1 MKRTPLTLTV
11 AILLAV
17 ALASLAPALSA
28 GAAPGPAFD
37 LKFAG
42 VITAVPTQ
50 PGEPWQIGGLTVT
63 VDALTR
69 VRLTTGTATPG
80 MWADVTAKRQV
91 EDGWLALQII
101 VMPPEMRLKGPIS
114 VIPADGIGAWTVA
127 GQAIQVTAATKVSQ
141 RGGALELGAW
151 AEVYA
156 VESPLGILTAT
167 RIRGIEAQEDIEVY
181 GAIQS
186 YSEGAC
192 LLSDVPLVT
201 NPETLMRSDP
211 QDDLL
216 AHASATLQDDG
227 TLLALTL
234 RVEWQ
239 EPGGM
244 STQVQIIGSVQSL
257 PPSGLNGNWVVEGQ
271 DVVIT
276 SATVIL
282 QAKGL
287 VEVGARVQILGW
299 PAAGKIVAAQV
310 TVLSGPSSGQSFHVW
325 GPVESMPG
333 NGVLGTWTIAGEQV
347 EVTRQTRLYDAEQIR
362 LGDPVEAGGLQ
373 LQAGVRVATW
383 LRTRTQG
390 GPGPQPS
397 MTPQPS
403 HTPSGTPHATGTPG
417 SGPQPT
423 HTPQPTQTPGG
434 EPGPVRTPG
443 KP

>member
-1 MKRTPLTLTV
+1 MKRTSVTRTV
-11 AILLAV
+11 AILLV
-17 ALASLAPALSA
+17 MALASLAPALSA

-42 VITAVPTQ
+42 VITAVPAQ
-50 PGEPWQIGGLTVT
+50 PGEPWQIGGQTVT

-69 VRLTTGTATPG
+69 VQLTTGTATPG

-91 EDGWLALQII
+91 EAGWLALQIV
-101 VMPPEMRLKGPIS
+101 VMPPEMRLQGPLA
-114 VIPADGIGAWTVA
+114 VVPAAGIGAWTVA
-127 GQAIQVTAATKVSQ
+127 GQAIQVTADTKVSQ
-141 RGGALELGAW
+141 RGGALEVGAW

-156 VESPLGILTAT
+156 VEDPLGSLIAT

-192 LLSDVPLVT
+192 MLSAVPLVI

-211 QDDLL
+211 QDGLL
-216 AHASATLQDDG
+216 AHASAILQDDG

-234 RVEWQ
+234 QVEWQ
-239 EPGGM
+239 EPGGL
-244 STQVQIIGSVQSL
+244 STQVQISGSVQSL
-257 PPSGLNGNWVVEGQ
+257 PPSGLNGHWVVEGQ
-271 DVVIT
+271 EVVIT

-282 QAKGL
+282 QVKGL
-287 VEVGARVQILGW
+287 VEAGARVQVLGW
-299 PAAGKIVAAQV
+299 PAGGKTVAAQV
-310 TVLSGPSSGQSFHVW
+310 TVLSGPSGGQSFHVW
-325 GPVESMPG
+325 GPVESLPDS
-333 NGVLGTWTIAGEQV
+333 GVLGTWTIAGEPV
-347 EVTRQTRLYDAEQIR
+347 EVTRQTRLYNAEQIR

-397 MTPQPS
+397 

-417 SGPQPT
+417 DGPLPT
-423 HTPQPTQTPGG
+423 HTPQPTHTPGG